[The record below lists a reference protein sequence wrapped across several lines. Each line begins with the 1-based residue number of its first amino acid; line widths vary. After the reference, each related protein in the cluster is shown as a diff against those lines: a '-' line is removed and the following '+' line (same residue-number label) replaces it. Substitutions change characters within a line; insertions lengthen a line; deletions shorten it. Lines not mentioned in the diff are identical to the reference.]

1 MKKLSLQLVSLA
13 VESFPVSDRDEA
25 LRGTIE
31 AAEYSAQT
39 AQCGS
44 CQNYSCFTSCSPGGD
59 PRCTCP
65 IYATNTL

>member
-1 MKKLSLQLVSLA
+1 VKKLTLQVDRLA
-13 VESFPVSDRDEA
+13 VESFPVSDAGER

-44 CQNYSCFTSCSPGGD
+44 CMAQTCYTSCSPYGD

-65 IYATNTL
+65 IIITG